1 MTGSLQPLV
10 LLQNFSGV
18 NLSKVLR
25 RSALP
30 GNGETEQPSKRP
42 VAELEWKPSSPLSE

>member
-1 MTGSLQPLV
+1 MMGSLQPLV
-10 LLQNFSGV
+10 FLQKASGV
-18 NLSKVLR
+18 NLSKVLRR

-42 VAELEWKPSSPLSE
+42 VAELRVEAQLSSE